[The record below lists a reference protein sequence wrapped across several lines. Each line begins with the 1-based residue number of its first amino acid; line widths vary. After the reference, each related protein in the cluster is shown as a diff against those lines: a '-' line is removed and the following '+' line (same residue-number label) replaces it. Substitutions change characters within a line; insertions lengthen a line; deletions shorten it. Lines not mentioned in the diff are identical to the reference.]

1 MLQLWSYITAGW
13 RQTYHSENLEKT
25 IPTKVSTV
33 LDTYGYAKLAGT
45 KKFGCLPSSLA
56 ARGVFVPSKSRLS
69 KSAIFYP
76 KKWFFGNSDTT
87 FTSTKFSTFLK
98 ASCYIYSIFL
108 PWRNDWRMKRK
119 YLNNIFRN
127 WKKML
132 CNQYL
137 LIIITSA
144 QIKEWLNVAMV
155 YRITKK
161 IRKATSKVDE

>member
-1 MLQLWSYITAGW
+1 MTQNKGARLPNYTCKVKTAKQWIYHDHGGLVLYTAGW

-25 IPTKVSTV
+25 IPTKVSAV

-87 FTSTKFSTFLK
+87 FTLTKF
-98 ASCYIYSIFL
+98 
-108 PWRNDWRMKRK
+108 
-119 YLNNIFRN
+119 FRLHFVQ
-127 WKKML
+127 M
-132 CNQYL
+132 
-137 LIIITSA
+137 S
-144 QIKEWLNVAMV
+144 
-155 YRITKK
+155 
-161 IRKATSKVDE
+161 